1 MTVKKDQKAFT
12 LCHLKLLIRL
22 ALLLSAAA
30 IHIVTGDLMAYSC
43 FLALVWITLFVD
55 GLLKLFPLKYEAMGS
70 QKQFKKNFAPAK
82 DKAKAKMASGKKV
95 ILVAALWVVLNA
107 IIAHLYFK
115 SIIDAGIMVIIS
127 LFYSVCDMI
136 CILFFCPF
144 QRWFLGNRCCTTCR
158 IYNWDFAMMFT
169 PMLFIGGGFA
179 LSLALVSLALLV
191 RWELTYK
198 LHPERFSPSANKSLE
213 CANCRE
219 KLCLHNPHLLKK
231 RS

>member
-30 IHIVTGDLMAYSC
+30 IHIATGDLMAHSC
-43 FLALVWITLFVD
+43 FLILVWITLFVD

-95 ILVAALWVVLNA
+95 ILVALLWVVLNA

-115 SIIDAGIMVIIS
+115 SIIDAGVMVIIS
-127 LFYSVCDMI
+127 LFYSVCDMV
-136 CILFFCPF
+136 CILFYCPF
-144 QRWFLGNRCCTTCR
+144 QQILGNKCCTTCR
-158 IYNWDFAMMFT
+158 IYNWDYIMMFT
-169 PMLFIGGGFA
+169 PLMFIGNAFGA
-179 LSLALVSLALLV
+179 VLVILGIV
-191 RWELTYK
+191 IFIRWEYTAIR
-198 LHPERFSPSANKSLE
+198 HPERFCEETNENLK
-213 CANCRE
+213 CVRCTE
-219 KLCLHNPHLLKK
+219 KRCSRKTM
-231 RS
+231 

>member
-127 LFYSVCDMI
+127 LFYSVCDMV
-136 CILFFCPF
+136 CILFYCPF
-144 QRWFLGNRCCTTCR
+144 QQILGNKCCTTCR
-158 IYNWDFAMMFT
+158 IYNWDYIMMFT
-169 PMLFIGGGFA
+169 PLMFIGNAFGA
-179 LSLALVSLALLV
+179 VLVVLGIV
-191 RWELTYK
+191 IFIRWEYTAIK
-198 LHPERFSPSANKSLE
+198 HPERFCEETNDNLK
-213 CANCRE
+213 CARCTE
-219 KLCLHNPHLLKK
+219 KRCSRKIM
-231 RS
+231 